1 MRRVVLA
8 SVLLLLL
15 AAVSIAE
22 GSNYQIY
29 SEGRGFLGL
38 GGRKVIMLDK
48 GTGDSWI
55 YVNDKW
61 KPIIK
66 EATAETASVDE
77 VNAKLEAEITALKEK
92 QAEDIKA
99 LKDKQEQELANL
111 TAKLPA
117 GNPSVAKAA
126 VEPPAVHKTKSL
138 AARKKVEAAK
148 AAKSEED
155 NSGDEAPPAWLNE

>member
-1 MRRVVLA
+1 MKKVVLA

-38 GGRKVIMLDK
+38 SGRKVIMLDK

-55 YVNDKW
+55 YVDDKW
-61 KPIIK
+61 KPIVK
-66 EATAETASVDE
+66 EATAEAPSSADII
-77 VNAKLEAEITALKEK
+77 NAKLEAEITALKEK
-92 QAEDIKA
+92 QSEDIKA

-111 TAKLPA
+111 KTKLDANRPA
-117 GNPSVAKAA
+117 VTKA
-126 VEPPAVHKTKSL
+126 VEPAVRKSKPL
-138 AARKKVEAAK
+138 VARKKVEAASTT
-148 AAKSEED
+148 KSEE